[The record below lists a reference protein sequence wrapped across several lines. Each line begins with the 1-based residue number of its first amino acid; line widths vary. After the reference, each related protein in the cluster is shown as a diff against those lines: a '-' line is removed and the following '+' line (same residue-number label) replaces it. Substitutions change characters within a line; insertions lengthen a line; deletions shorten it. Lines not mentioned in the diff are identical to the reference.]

1 MRVDEK
7 EGELRRRRENEGK
20 EGELLRRMRGK
31 GIKEKNLWE

>member
-31 GIKEKNLWE
+31 GIKEKNL